1 MIPLDTDKWTYSK
14 ESNNLFHDIDHAG
27 DVNPDVILNTIIPM
41 YSTVPPNT
49 EGEHRRNN
57 VHMQTH
63 VIALDL
69 LVHWLL
75 IKLSSKETLPL

>member
-1 MIPLDTDKWTYSK
+1 MIPLDTDKWTYYK
-14 ESNNLFHDIDHAG
+14 ESNGIFHDIDHAG
-27 DVNPDVILNTIIPM
+27 DVNPDVILDGRIPM

-57 VHMQTH
+57 VHVDSQ
-63 VIALDL
+63 IALDL

-75 IKLSSKETLPL
+75 IKTVK